1 MILRTNHAL
10 KVENPYITQNK
21 KIIKVKRK
29 ELTIKLSMKTF
40 ARFIILQEKR
50 NISIWE
56 VLNYEL
62 GGLPLSTAC
71 ADRDTVEA
79 NKAKL
84 GRQLKKIL
92 PLET

>member
-50 NISIWE
+50 NISI
-56 VLNYEL
+56 
-62 GGLPLSTAC
+62 
-71 ADRDTVEA
+71 
-79 NKAKL
+79 
-84 GRQLKKIL
+84 
-92 PLET
+92 